1 MREMLLTALYLDNAV
16 SYSIE
21 ERLLDFC
28 IAKYKTIGLD
38 EVLDSITLNYFMGF
52 ITRRELV
59 CQTLDAYI
67 QKYGAVTLP
76 TINY

>member
-1 MREMLLTALYLDNAV
+1 MKEMLLAALYCDNAI

-28 IAKYKTIGLD
+28 IAKYKTEGLD
-38 EVLDSITLNYFMGF
+38 EVFDSITMNYFMGF

-59 CQTLDAYI
+59 CQSLDAYV
-67 QKYGAVTLP
+67 QKYGAITLP
-76 TINY
+76 SINL